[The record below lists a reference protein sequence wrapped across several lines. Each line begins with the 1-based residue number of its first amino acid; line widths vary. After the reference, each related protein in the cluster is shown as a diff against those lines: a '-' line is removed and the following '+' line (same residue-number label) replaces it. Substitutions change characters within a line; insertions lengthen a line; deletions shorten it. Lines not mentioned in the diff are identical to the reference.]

1 MPVGYSFPSEE
12 SLDTDAY
19 LNEAFEWD
27 LPETYN
33 LAETVE
39 KADETRDL
47 TALIHRDDH
56 GRAHRFTYA
65 ELDDTASA
73 LGAHL
78 LEAGLESGD
87 RIALCFPQSPEL
99 LVAHLATYR
108 IGCLAVPLSVLL
120 GQESLEHSLAHSEAS
135 ALLADA
141 TVYEHF
147 ETTVEDAD
155 LPVKLVV
162 DLAAETYDGPERHLG
177 AFADHVSSDR
187 SSDIVAT
194 KPDEPAI
201 IVYTS
206 GTSGTPKGVVQ
217 RHQYLIGT
225 LPGYQC
231 WFHCFGDEHRER
243 VWTPAEWAW
252 AGALFDAVFP
262 TLACGGIV
270 VSSVRRSGFNPVGAL
285 ALIEQFDVS
294 RSFMPSTAMWQIR
307 EETKPSAADLEALE
321 VVMCGGEKLPEPVKE
336 WAERELE
343 IVVNEAYGQTEAN
356 ALIGDCQALYESKPD
371 SMGRIYPGH
380 ECAILDEDLEPV
392 APGSVGQIALERS
405 DPVLFESYLGDEE
418 ATEACYAGDWY
429 LTGDL
434 ARMDENGYVTFAGR
448 ADDLIISSGYRV
460 SPTAVEA
467 ALCRSPMVA
476 NAAVGGV
483 SDDERGQRIVA
494 YVLLGKAVETP
505 AEASGQAP
513 IEETLRQHVR
523 DSLGPHKTPHE
534 IEVLE
539 DPPRTRTGK
548 LDRATLFPE

>member
-1 MPVGYSFPSEE
+1 MHA
-12 SLDTDAY
+12 D
-19 LNEAFEWD
+19 FEWD

-33 LAETVE
+33 LAESAHKTGE
-39 KADETRDL
+39 ARNL
-47 TALIHRDDH
+47 TALVHRDDH

-65 ELDDTASA
+65 ELDDAASA
-73 LGAHL
+73 LGAQL
-78 LEAGLESGD
+78 REAGLEPGD

-120 GQESLEHSLAHSEAS
+120 GQESLAHSLEHSNAS

-141 TVYEHF
+141 TVYDQIE
-147 ETTVEDAD
+147 EPVAAAD
-155 LPVKLVV
+155 LPTELVV
-162 DLAAETYDGPERHLG
+162 DLEAEAYDGPNRHLG
-177 AFADHVSSDR
+177 AFAHRVSSDR
-187 SSDIVAT
+187 SSEIVAT

-252 AGALFDAVFP
+252 AGSLFDAVFP
-262 TLACGGIV
+262 TLACGGTV
-270 VSSVRRSGFNPVGAL
+270 VSSVRRSGFDPADAL
-285 ALIEQFDVS
+285 ALLERFDVS

-307 EETKPSAADLEALE
+307 EETEPSAGDLDALE

-336 WAERELE
+336 WAERELA

-356 ALIGDCQALYESKPD
+356 AMIGDCQVLYESKPD

-392 APGSVGQIALERS
+392 EPGSVGQIALERS
-405 DPVLFESYLGDEE
+405 DPVLFAGYLGDKE
-418 ATEACYAGDWY
+418 ATEECYDGGWY

-434 ARMDENGYVTFAGR
+434 ARLDEDGYVTFAGR
-448 ADDLIISSGYRV
+448 ADNLIISSGYRV

-467 ALCRSPMVA
+467 ALCRAPTVA

-483 SDDERGQRIVA
+483 SDEERGQRIVA
-494 YVLLGKAVETP
+494 YVLLETDVETP
-505 AEASGQAP
+505 AEAN
-513 IEETLRQHVR
+513 EETTLEDDLRQHVR
-523 DSLGPHKTPHE
+523 DRLGPHKTPHE

-548 LDRATLFPE
+548 LDRATLFPS